1 VRDLKAF
8 QIALPLHRQTVTAFG
23 ADHPATQCLRRVLEQ
38 LTQGCHRF
46 DRSDNAAAYRTA
58 RDAASLAVCELV
70 LTESASADPL
80 VNAIEQD
87 LMAALAGLIRRVDKR
102 KRV

>member
-1 VRDLKAF
+1 
-8 QIALPLHRQTVTAFG
+8 
-23 ADHPATQCLRRVLEQ
+23 
-38 LTQGCHRF
+38 
-46 DRSDNAAAYRTA
+46 
-58 RDAASLAVCELV
+58 VCELV